1 MKLTDI
7 ELGVIDYIHQEIAAK
22 ATGLTKFLIYTGSF
36 LGAAKGEKLIAQY
49 LPILQQMDLIDEEG
63 DIDIEALYN
72 AAKQGIKQSG
82 SFEYK
87 GIIFD
92 EKDIDKL
99 YNYIKNKGVKQ

>member
-7 ELGVIDYIHQEIAAK
+7 ELGVMNYIHQEIAAK

-36 LGAAKGEKLIAQY
+36 LGATKGEKLITRY
-49 LPILQQMDLIDEEG
+49 LPMLQNMDLIDEEG
-63 DIDIEALYN
+63 NIDIEALYN

-82 SFEYK
+82 SFEFK

-99 YNYIKNKGVKQ
+99 YNYINNKGVKQ

>member
-1 MKLTDI
+1 MKLADI
-7 ELGVIDYIHQEIAAK
+7 ELGIMNYIHQEIAAK

-49 LPILQQMDLIDEEG
+49 LPILQNMDLIDAEG
-63 DIDIEALYN
+63 NIDIEALYN

-82 SFEYK
+82 SFEFK

-99 YNYIKNKGVKQ
+99 YTYISNKRG